1 MIPWLPPG
9 SDFPPL
15 EEALDD
21 PNGLLAAGN
30 DLAPDT
36 LISAYTRGIFP
47 WYDPSQPVLWWT
59 PNPRCVFRPG
69 DFHISRRLG
78 RHLRN
83 ADLTFYLDR
92 DFERVIDVC
101 AAPRDDDGGTWI
113 TPEMRAAYLRLHAL
127 GHAHCVTVF
136 EDGELAGGLYGVQLG
151 GVLFGESMFSTRTN
165 GSKSVLALL
174 WRLAPRLGIRIT
186 PRGGAVIY
194 GRSDTTI
201 NRHGIRMGT
210 SEIYRVV
217 EELPEVLDSL
227 VVDLEYLGRESF
239 MPLFVVL
246 REGVSLDEDLK
257 GRIKAGIRDNLS
269 ARHVPN
275 DIVAVPDVPRT
286 LTGKKMELPIKKL
299 LLGQSLEKVANPD
312 AMANPESIRTYQD
325 YAEQRGTAG

>member
-1 MIPWLPPG
+1 VIPWLPPG

-174 WRLAPRLGIRIT
+174 WRLAPRLGIRLLDAQVESEHLMRLGAFLMPRVDFQRQLDALIT
-186 PRGGAVIY
+186 
-194 GRSDTTI
+194 DTTPLPWPKVP
-201 NRHGIRMGT
+201 IRW
-210 SEIYRVV
+210 
-217 EELPEVLDSL
+217 
-227 VVDLEYLGRESF
+227 
-239 MPLFVVL
+239 
-246 REGVSLDEDLK
+246 
-257 GRIKAGIRDNLS
+257 
-269 ARHVPN
+269 N
-275 DIVAVPDVPRT
+275 DATP
-286 LTGKKMELPIKKL
+286 
-299 LLGQSLEKVANPD
+299 
-312 AMANPESIRTYQD
+312 
-325 YAEQRGTAG
+325 

>member
-36 LISAYTRGIFP
+36 LINAYTRGIFP

-127 GHAHCVTVF
+127 GHARPDAALRILPALVPEVTEEERMLDPEAARERDLAATAAYTAVL
-136 EDGELAGGLYGVQLG
+136 GEFANRGDANRATA
-151 GVLFGESMFSTRTN
+151 STR
-165 GSKSVLALL
+165 S
-174 WRLAPRLGIRIT
+174 
-186 PRGGAVIY
+186 
-194 GRSDTTI
+194 
-201 NRHGIRMGT
+201 GT
-210 SEIYRVV
+210 
-217 EELPEVLDSL
+217 D
-227 VVDLEYLGRESF
+227 
-239 MPLFVVL
+239 
-246 REGVSLDEDLK
+246 
-257 GRIKAGIRDNLS
+257 
-269 ARHVPN
+269 ARHSQFASEAHAAASAFAAPTPTRASGGFARR
-275 DIVAVPDVPRT
+275 DAS
-286 LTGKKMELPIKKL
+286 LPIPTPPPPR
-299 LLGQSLEKVANPD
+299 ANTRH
-312 AMANPESIRTYQD
+312 ASCFANSTSMAS
-325 YAEQRGTAG
+325 